1 MPSLPRL
8 TNDSATWPD
17 AGSHDHALRHA
28 LALPVCKGLPKAQDE
43 TSTPRIIKVPYAKS
57 PASRHP

>member
-8 TNDSATWPD
+8 TNDSVTLPD
-17 AGSHDHALRHA
+17 AGSHDHTLRHA
-28 LALPVCKGLPKAQDE
+28 LALPVCKGLPKVQDE

-57 PASRHP
+57 PTSRSP